1 MTLRLSKSERRE
13 RILAE
18 LRLTPLVRISELAE
32 KFGVSTETVRR
43 DVDALSSQGLVDR
56 AYGGA
61 SARPMGI
68 QPAFGE
74 RDRTF
79 IRERELIAAR
89 AVSLISPGE
98 VLMIDAGSTTTQF
111 ARHLAAHGK
120 DLTVLTNSYSV
131 ATALGN
137 GSGIRIVMCPGDY
150 VHREAGVYGNET
162 VEFLRRFH
170 ANKTF
175 IGAGALGP
183 DGLMDVNSGA
193 CWVKR
198 IMIEQS
204 DECFALV
211 DHSKFE
217 HRLLETVAPLSALD
231 GVITDQM
238 PAPPLR
244 QALAERGVSL
254 YLPEIPGKP
263 AGADGADG

>member
-1 MTLRLSKSERRE
+1 MSDRLSKSQRRE
-13 RILAE
+13 RILSE
-18 LRLTPLVRISELAE
+18 LKLMPLVRISELAE

-61 SARPMGI
+61 SARPMGV
-68 QPAFGE
+68 QPTFGE
-74 RDRTF
+74 RDRTY
-79 IRERELIAAR
+79 IEERERIAAK
-89 AVSLISPGE
+89 AISLISPGE

-111 ARHLAAHGK
+111 ARHLAAYGQ

-137 GSGIRIVMCPGDY
+137 GGAIRVILCPGDY

-175 IGAGALGP
+175 IGAGGLAT
-183 DGLMDVNSGA
+183 DGVMDVNSAA

-198 IMIEQS
+198 AMIDQS

-211 DHSKFE
+211 DHSKFGR
-217 HRLLETVAPLSALD
+217 RLLEVVAPLTALD
-231 GVITDQM
+231 GIVVDET
-238 PAPPLR
+238 PGAPLS
-244 QALAERGVSL
+244 QSLAERGVSIHL
-254 YLPEIPGKP
+254 
-263 AGADGADG
+263 AD